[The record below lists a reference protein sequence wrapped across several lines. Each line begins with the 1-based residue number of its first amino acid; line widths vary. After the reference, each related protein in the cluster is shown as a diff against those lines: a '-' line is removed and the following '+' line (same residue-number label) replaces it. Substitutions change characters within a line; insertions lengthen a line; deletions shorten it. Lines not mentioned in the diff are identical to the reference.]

1 MDMNNVS
8 IQGNPLYINYEFDF
22 FTFPVLVACLPMAYL
37 VPTVFIILKI
47 FKVYCRQLA
56 GKREE
61 TMNPYVFLV
70 IVTSQLTVTF
80 LVGNGRDLTFNLF
93 QSICYIIS
101 DYITIRLPFTG
112 ILTSWCASQEPNHF
126 LKVLFFFSIYFSYTS
141 WLFPFLLS
149 TLRLI
154 PVYYP
159 RKHNQFCSRIVKFS
173 IPLIFVYPFLF
184 TFTLIPAVGFCRQL
198 LGPYQFGAIYIWFS
212 GNWFDTKLIN
222 GLVLNLMLWLILCSI
237 SNLLLYLKLKKLKNN
252 RKSVILQRAELSL
265 TLTTFSMLLSFITN
279 LTCAMIFL
287 IFPSLTVYFI
297 ALRPFGNDCEIVFVP
312 WVFYLTHPTFKKKK
326 VIPKEVSRHGT
337 LHTTY

>member
-1 MDMNNVS
+1 MNNVS

-22 FTFPVLVACLPMAYL
+22 FTFHVLVACLPMAYL

-80 LVGNGRDLTFNLF
+80 LVGNGRDLFFF
-93 QSICYIIS
+93 QSICYMIS

-126 LKVLFFFSIYFSYTS
+126 LKILFFFSIYFSYTS

-159 RKHNQFCSRIVKFS
+159 RKHNQVRMIQLKSTSEQFS
-173 IPLIFVYPFLF
+173 VLF
-184 TFTLIPAVGFCRQL
+184 PNCQI
-198 LGPYQFGAIYIWFS
+198 
-212 GNWFDTKLIN
+212 
-222 GLVLNLMLWLILCSI
+222 LNSVDIRLSI
-237 SNLLLYLKLKKLKNN
+237 SIHFYSYSCSWILSTIARTLSVRSNLYM
-252 RKSVILQRAELSL
+252 VQ
-265 TLTTFSMLLSFITN
+265 
-279 LTCAMIFL
+279 
-287 IFPSLTVYFI
+287 
-297 ALRPFGNDCEIVFVP
+297 
-312 WVFYLTHPTFKKKK
+312 W
-326 VIPKEVSRHGT
+326 
-337 LHTTY
+337 